1 MLFVCACI
9 HACMAHICVCVHV
22 RACVYA
28 CVSVWK
34 FITDFYNWW
43 VFLVYTHSHRLI
55 RVIFKSRT
63 SLSRWQ
69 SALLRLKWLVN
80 FKKKDCVT
88 CCSVPLVSMN
98 TWTIPASLLCH
109 RPHRAWSVTGTFYK
123 REVGIPWGGCS
134 GADFTEISKFPEIQG
149 ELNMRKQCVPG
160 SFFFCPYTRA
170 WERGQLCLGQSLPLL
185 LLEVS
190 MSLAKFHDWA
200 KEAVRVAGENALA
213 SEMLCTRGTETR

>member
-43 VFLVYTHSHRLI
+43 NSFFSIHT
-55 RVIFKSRT
+55 VIDSYGWF
-63 SLSRWQ
+63 LSREHCFHGDSLHCFVW
-69 SALLRLKWLVN
+69 SDWWTSKRKRLSHAAVFRWY
-80 FKKKDCVT
+80 
-88 CCSVPLVSMN
+88 P
-98 TWTIPASLLCH
+98 WTRGQFLQASLLCH

-160 SFFFCPYTRA
+160 SFFLCPYTRA
-170 WERGQLCLGQSLPLL
+170 WERG
-185 LLEVS
+185 
-190 MSLAKFHDWA
+190 
-200 KEAVRVAGENALA
+200 
-213 SEMLCTRGTETR
+213 